1 MARSIRT
8 IKSRINA
15 TKKTAQITNA
25 MNMVSASKL
34 KSAEKSIKEYLPFVE
49 KVRSIVINLSHA
61 SENLEHPLLK
71 KRTVKTVFSA
81 ENGYGQYS
89 SCRYNYNK
97 KHS

>member
-15 TKKTAQITNA
+15 TKKTSQITNA

-49 KVRSIVINLSHA
+49 
-61 SENLEHPLLK
+61 
-71 KRTVKTVFSA
+71 
-81 ENGYGQYS
+81 
-89 SCRYNYNK
+89 
-97 KHS
+97 